1 MITIDGW
8 ITIGTKLNTDK
19 FDKQISDLENK
30 IDSEEKKQEFLN
42 NKTRQYK
49 AELKEVNKEVKNLG
63 NEWDYASNQAKKL
76 EKALDVAKKNPLM
89 NTSFMRQD
97 YEKQVQKVAEL
108 EAQLSKAE
116 KKQNDLTNKVKQT
129 KLQYDKSVKSADRLR
144 GKIETITLTK
154 QNKDIKSMTDG
165 IGSAIKKVGKL
176 ALAVISVRSA
186 YSLLRQASSTWGQY
200 NEQYARD
207 LEYIRFALAYGLAP
221 ILEKI
226 VQLVST
232 LMTYVNYL
240 ANAWFGKTIFA
251 SAKDFEK
258 MSKSAGGVAKATKE
272 IKNNIA
278 SFDELSILS
287 KSSSDGAGSG
297 FLAPSFDL
305 GNFETEIPEWI
316 KWLGD
321 NGETVKNSLIGI
333 GTALGALKL
342 ADLAKNLGLVGGKLS
357 LIKGIGIGVA
367 VKGFADGVK
376 DLQKY
381 AEDPS
386 LQNLGTTLSD
396 IGESVVGVGLAMG
409 NLPVVAGGGLVWL
422 TGKFVENWDEIRDT
436 TQQGIDYLRNKS
448 PEIERIFGETGRQIY
463 EDVLDDSQDIL
474 NTVDTSLNSFNNI
487 VYDYIG
493 MMNALRDGEWT
504 TAWTKFKDIFVN
516 IWDGISSI
524 FQTKI
529 NSIIRFLNTFI
540 ESAETYINN
549 LIDGLNSLG
558 ASIQHVNIGRIP
570 LLGQQNVASMPS
582 MTDLGISGPVKTQTT
597 FSEDVSNL
605 ASSIADTVSNVKQ
618 DITVKFEGTMAQFV
632 RELKPKIEIEDN
644 RIGPKIIKGG
654 AH

>member
-8 ITIGTKLNTDK
+8 ITIGTKLSTEK

-49 AELKEVNKEVKNLG
+49 AELQEVNKEVKNLG

-129 KLQYDKSVKSADRLR
+129 KLQYDNSVKSADRLR

-176 ALAVISVRSA
+176 ALAVLSVRSA
-186 YSLLRQASSTWGQY
+186 YTLLRQASSTWGQY
-200 NEQYARD
+200 NEQYAKD

-258 MSKSAGGVAKATKE
+258 MSKSASGVAKSTKE
-272 IKNNIA
+272 IKNNLA
-278 SFDELSILS
+278 SFDELNILS
-287 KSSSDGAGSG
+287 KSAGDTGGG
-297 FLAPSFDL
+297 FLSPSFDL
-305 GNFETEIPEWI
+305 GDFEAEVPEWL
-316 KWLGD
+316 KWLAENGD
-321 NGETVKNSLIGI
+321 TVK
-333 GTALGALKL
+333 TALVDIAAALAVSKISEFIPAL
-342 ADLAKNLGLVGGKLS
+342 GKLS
-357 LIKGIGIGVA
+357 PTKVAGVA
-367 VKGFADGVK
+367 LAVDGIVKGVE
-376 DLQKY
+376 DLAAY
-381 AEDPS
+381 EDDPS
-386 LQNLGTTLSD
+386 LENLGKTISD
-396 IGESVVGVGLAMG
+396 VGEAVTGVGVATG
-409 NLPVVAGGGLVWL
+409 NLPLTAGGGMIWL
-422 TGKFVENWDEIRDT
+422 TGKFVENWDEIKET
-436 TQQGIDYLRNKS
+436 TQEGIDYLKEKS
-448 PEIERIFGETGRQIY
+448 PEIEKIFGKVGKDIY
-463 EDVLDDSQDIL
+463 EDVLDDSEDIL
-474 NTVDTSLNSFNNI
+474 NTVDTTLNSFNNI
-487 VYDYIG
+487 IYDWIG
-493 MMNALRDGEWT
+493 IIDALRDGDWK
-504 TAWTKFKDIFVN
+504 TAWEKFKDIFVN
-516 IWDGISSI
+516 IWDGISAI
-524 FQTKI
+524 FKTKI
-529 NSIIRFLNTFI
+529 NMIIRFLNTFV
-540 ESAETYINN
+540 ESAEGYINK
-549 LIDGLNSLG
+549 LIDGLNLLG
-558 ASIQHVNIGRIP
+558 ANIQHINIGRIP
-570 LLGQQNVASMPS
+570 LLGQQDVVPMPTRAE
-582 MTDLGISGPVKTQTT
+582 MGLMGPVKENSS
-597 FSEDVSNL
+597 FNL
-605 ASSIADTVSNVKQ
+605 GDMANSIAETVSNVKQ

-632 RELKPKIEIEDN
+632 RALKPQIEIEDN

-654 AH
+654 AY

>member
-8 ITIGTKLNTDK
+8 ITIGTKLSTEK

-49 AELKEVNKEVKNLG
+49 AELQEVNKEVKNLG

-129 KLQYDKSVKSADRLR
+129 KLQYDSSVKSADRLR

-176 ALAVISVRSA
+176 ALAVLSVRSA
-186 YSLLRQASSTWGQY
+186 YTLLRQASSTWGQY

-258 MSKSAGGVAKATKE
+258 MSKSAGGVAKSTKE
-272 IKNNIA
+272 IKNNLA

-287 KSSSDGAGSG
+287 KSSSNGAGGG

-305 GNFETEIPEWI
+305 GNIDTEIPEWI

-321 NGETVKNSLIGI
+321 NGETIKNTLIGI
-333 GTALGALKL
+333 GGALAGLKL
-342 ADLAKNLGLVGGKLS
+342 SELASGLGLVGGKLS
-357 LIKGIGIGVA
+357 IIKGIGVGVA
-367 VKGFADGVK
+367 IKGIADGVE
-376 DLQKY
+376 DLKTY
-381 AEDPS
+381 MDDPT
-386 LQNLGTTLSD
+386 LENLGSTISD
-396 IGESVVGVGLAMG
+396 IGEAVVGAGIAMG
-409 NLPVVAGGGLVWL
+409 NLPVVAGGGIIWL
-422 TGKFVENWDEIRDT
+422 TGKFVENWDEIKDT
-436 TQQGIDYLRNKS
+436 TQDGIDFLREKS
-448 PEIERIFGETGRQIY
+448 PEIEKIFGETGRNIY
-463 EDVLDDSQDIL
+463 EDVLDDSEDIL
-474 NTVDTSLNSFNNI
+474 DTIDTTLNSFNNI
-487 VYDYIG
+487 VYDWIG
-493 MMNALRDGEWT
+493 IIEELRDGDWQ
-504 TAWTKFKDIFVN
+504 TAWDKFKDIFVN
-516 IWDGISSI
+516 IWNGISGI
-524 FQTKI
+524 FKTKI
-529 NSIIRFLNTFI
+529 DVIIRFLNTFV
-540 ESAETYINN
+540 ESAEGYINK
-549 LIDGLNSLG
+549 LIDGLNLLG
-558 ASIQHVNIGRIP
+558 ANIQHINIGTIP
-570 LLGQQNVASMPS
+570 LLGQQDVVPMPTRAE
-582 MTDLGISGPVKTQTT
+582 MGLIGPVKENSS
-597 FSEDVSNL
+597 FNL
-605 ASSIADTVSNVKQ
+605 GDMANSIAETVSNVKQ

-632 RELKPKIEIEDN
+632 RALKPQIEIEDN

-654 AH
+654 GN